1 MRKLLHPFSS
11 QEVRQSLQQGRE
23 NLPALLEA
31 LTCYFQDA
39 GFRVGA
45 LEPSEDEALHREW
58 RECWEAERPLARA
71 ALARIAAGAPSL
83 HQPHRAPP
91 PPPAR
96 EGVQGREGAA
106 GGPGGG
112 GEGARQPA

>member
-71 ALARIAAGAPSL
+71 ALATIPEELRRQVEDVPIRVEEFPDAET
-83 HQPHRAPP
+83 
-91 PPPAR
+91 AR
-96 EGVQGREGAA
+96 DLELETPVDLLGL
-106 GGPGGG
+106 
-112 GEGARQPA
+112 